1 MGTTGVSTLMEGITI
16 RSGGPLAARASPGVG
31 EGTGVTV
38 EVEAGVGGSMGSVLS
53 PLSLGQRT
61 RGEAEGLTT
70 DVGVRVVTAG
80 SISGAVSQTKVA
92 TKSGVGVLV
101 GVCVLVDVGGAVAVG
116 DAIGVAIVTATKESD
131 FA

>member
-1 MGTTGVSTLMEGITI
+1 MEGITI

-38 EVEAGVGGSMGSVLS
+38 EVEAGVGGSMVSVLS
-53 PLSLGQRT
+53 
-61 RGEAEGLTT
+61 EAEGLTT

-80 SISGAVSQTKVA
+80 SISGYVSQTKVA
-92 TKSGVGVLV
+92 TKSGVGVLMGV
-101 GVCVLVDVGGAVAVG
+101 GVLVDVGGAVAVG